1 MPDFKP
7 HELHVR
13 IVDDDRVNVTL
24 HFFLGGELHGMLRPR
39 DEPLAKTLKRFVAT
53 LKKKAGKGHGKKKAA
68 ATAPLRQP
76 IPVAADGGGGGSAT
90 LPSPPAGRDPD
101 SVAVVD
107 ENGAPVAV
115 DTVVNAAWHTGWV
128 VVVGDDLHR
137 FTVVKVCARA
147 YHGR

>member
-13 IVDDDRVNVTL
+13 IVDDDQVNVTL

-68 ATAPLRQP
+68 AAPPRQP
-76 IPVAADGGGGGSAT
+76 PPVAADGVGST
-90 LPSPPAGRDPD
+90 THPSPPAGRDPD
-101 SVAVVD
+101 SVAVVN